1 MSKVKNQF
9 VTANCSKKLIKWPIN
24 GFKFPQ
30 RLHGCKFANPGLTG
44 FDQQEQFLAS
54 KDLWQYLL
62 SSYFLYKDQLMG
74 LLLDMGPHVF
84 GVALLF

>member
-9 VTANCSKKLIKWPIN
+9 VTANCSKKLIKWPIT